1 MTESTFLFW
10 QRLLLVIC
18 AMFAVQSVSWMIIG
32 SFDPFGFY
40 DYWMAHS
47 LFGTDKLTEEARK
60 TFAFVLIPF
69 GATTAAYFALVFLVV
84 KNAFPKRERWA
95 YRAVIATILI
105 WFSLDTLFC
114 LWAKAYFNIL
124 IVNIPCIVFGGIPL
138 IALRGQFTKTV

>member
-1 MTESTFLFW
+1 
-10 QRLLLVIC
+10 
-18 AMFAVQSVSWMIIG
+18 MFAVQSVSWMIIG

-40 DYWMAHS
+40 DYWMARS
-47 LFGTDKLTEEARK
+47 LFGADKLTDEARK

-69 GATTAAYFALVFLVV
+69 GATTAGYFTLVFLVV

-95 YRAVIATILI
+95 YRAVVTTILI

-114 LWAKAYFNIL
+114 LFVKAYFNVL

-138 IALRGQFTKTV
+138 IALRGQFRRTM